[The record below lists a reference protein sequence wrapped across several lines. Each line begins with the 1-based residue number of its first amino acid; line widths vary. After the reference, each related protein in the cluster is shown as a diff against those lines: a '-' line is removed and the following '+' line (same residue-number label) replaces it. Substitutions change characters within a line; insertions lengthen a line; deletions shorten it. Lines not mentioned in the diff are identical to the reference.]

1 MRLIAHAT
9 VVALL
14 APVDAFVVQQPAAR
28 IGARP
33 DTKPR
38 HVMPRACAAPP
49 SPSSDGVR
57 APPQQLQQRT
67 VVLPKSD
74 LLSAAGVA
82 AKKKKKGIRSV
93 TIGGTKIDFAHDMT
107 NTFIW
112 GGLILGM
119 AIVKIAKVGKSAF
132 IDEPNY
138 KHIANTAAEE
148 TELHEFV
155 CENCGFTMFPARG
168 REGKFFP
175 DDYKCLQCG
184 APKEKFFDMTDLS
197 DSRTINAM
205 QNDEDFDYEIEEIEV
220 VVSGDSGQPAPS
232 SPPTAAPRAPPAAA
246 PPAAAPPPPPATP
259 GPDDFDPLSD
269 PLL

>member
-1 MRLIAHAT
+1 M
-9 VVALL
+9 
-14 APVDAFVVQQPAAR
+14 
-28 IGARP
+28 
-33 DTKPR
+33 
-38 HVMPRACAAPP
+38 
-49 SPSSDGVR
+49 

-232 SPPTAAPRAPPAAA
+232 SPPPLPRGATAAARPRRHRHRHRPR
-246 PPAAAPPPPPATP
+246 AAPPPPPP
-259 GPDDFDPLSD
+259 QPPLAPTTSTR
-269 PLL
+269 